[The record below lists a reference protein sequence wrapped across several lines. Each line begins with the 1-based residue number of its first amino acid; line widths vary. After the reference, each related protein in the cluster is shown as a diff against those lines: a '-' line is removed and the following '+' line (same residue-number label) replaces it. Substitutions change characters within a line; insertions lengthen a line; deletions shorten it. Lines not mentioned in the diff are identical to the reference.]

1 MISISISLHNRLG
14 WLLHLSASTL
24 RSHHHRLLLPFDR
37 LRLVRRSRRDHLRS
51 SNSLKSNKRSSS
63 PPNRRGQFLSRRG
76 SETTGHLPPTTND
89 ATMSLEIVRS
99 RGVLSI
105 AVRIPE
111 RVGTTVVA
119 DLKSDRRSGST
130 SGRQLVRK
138 LVRKLNPLGLKPE
151 RCGPGDSSVGW

>member
-1 MISISISLHNRLG
+1 
-14 WLLHLSASTL
+14 
-24 RSHHHRLLLPFDR
+24 
-37 LRLVRRSRRDHLRS
+37 
-51 SNSLKSNKRSSS
+51 
-63 PPNRRGQFLSRRG
+63 
-76 SETTGHLPPTTND
+76 
-89 ATMSLEIVRS
+89 MSLEIVRS